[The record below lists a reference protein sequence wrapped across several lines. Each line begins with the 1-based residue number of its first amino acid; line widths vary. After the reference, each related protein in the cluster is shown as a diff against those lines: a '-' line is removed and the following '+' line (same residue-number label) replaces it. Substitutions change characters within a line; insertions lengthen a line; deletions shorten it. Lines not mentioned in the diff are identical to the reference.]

1 MLLHPEHQSGV
12 TPIQLLKSPW
22 GESFQA
28 FNRSIHH
35 YALLVSPFVTESPL
49 RHLARQIVLTGNP
62 QIEIVTNLAPDHLI
76 QGSMDPMG
84 IADFFRAVPNVVVTH
99 LPSLHA
105 KVYVADES
113 VAIITSANLT
123 HGGIVANYE
132 YGVWIE
138 DAEVIRQI
146 TQDLKAYAALGS
158 NVTLLELEELATASR
173 ELQQYQKR
181 VLETA
186 RDNLREEFQRRIQA
200 THEALRRIRAKPGES
215 TNSIFTR
222 TILFLLKRGP
232 LTTQQLHPLVQ
243 QIHPDLCDD
252 NIDRVIGEVHFG
264 KRWKH
269 MVRNAQQALKSKGLI
284 CLRGGKWHIAA

>member
-1 MLLHPEHQSGV
+1 M
-12 TPIQLLKSPW
+12 
-22 GESFQA
+22 
-28 FNRSIHH
+28 
-35 YALLVSPFVTESPL
+35 
-49 RHLARQIVLTGNP
+49 
-62 QIEIVTNLAPDHLI
+62 TNLAPDHLI